1 MGSFLLTVP
10 SCSATARVLSLALSA
25 KIWLG
30 VVVEVVD
37 ELLHDRCSGVFLT
50 FVHFKMIVDG
60 GW

>member
-1 MGSFLLTVP
+1 
-10 SCSATARVLSLALSA
+10 VLSLALSE